1 MDAKMRAMPK
11 SKKSPLPTSSDA
23 QSNADSASSE
33 VDTQELNL
41 TNHFL
46 IAMPSMHD
54 PIFGGTVIYLCEHN
68 ARGAMGLVINKTT
81 DMTVSELFDRI
92 DLKLEIIPNSHPMGK
107 RPVMFGGPVQDD
119 RGFVLHAP
127 AGDFN
132 SSLKITDDIAFTTS
146 RDVLEAVA
154 SGDGPQRVLMS
165 VGYAGWGAG
174 QLEKEILANGWLT
187 VPADSHIL
195 FDLPIEEKL
204 TAAIKS
210 LGIDPLMLAGEAGH
224 A

>member
-1 MDAKMRAMPK
+1 
-11 SKKSPLPTSSDA
+11 
-23 QSNADSASSE
+23 
-33 VDTQELNL
+33 
-41 TNHFL
+41 
-46 IAMPSMHD
+46 
-54 PIFGGTVIYLCEHN
+54 
-68 ARGAMGLVINKTT
+68 
-81 DMTVSELFDRI
+81 
-92 DLKLEIIPNSHPMGK
+92 
-107 RPVMFGGPVQDD
+107 VQDD

-154 SGDGPQRVLMS
+154 AGDGPQRVLMS

-210 LGIDPLMLAGEAGH
+210 LGFDPLMLAGEAGH